1 MAEESR
7 AAWYREQ
14 KTLEWGHGNC
24 PKVVWGRKQKQ
35 PQWRQDFAS
44 VLGKFS
50 KLRTAKEW
58 GKRLLPRD
66 GLREV
71 T

>member
-1 MAEESR
+1 METVLK
-7 AAWYREQ
+7 W
-14 KTLEWGHGNC
+14 
-24 PKVVWGRKQKQ
+24 VWGRKQKQ

-58 GKRLLPRD
+58 GKRLLPGD